1 MASVVWIGIPVLGG
15 LVGGSILEVAMRTYG
30 LSLFQKIGVEVSL
43 MSLGS
48 IVIYL
53 KPPGSPFGDDSNW
66 GTCMLAASLVTT
78 GGFARIINIVLPGDG
93 AAVLIA
99 LGLLVAVAMGPYVL
113 AEVGEWL
120 GRLLAGGF
128 YVGRGTPPVRQRRRT
143 P

>member
-1 MASVVWIGIPVLGG
+1 MNQCAGRLVRDSDASQSVCVCGD
-15 LVGGSILEVAMRTYG
+15 LVGSFSGSSRRFCVLHSRLDCV
-30 LSLFQKIGVEVSL
+30 
-43 MSLGS
+43 
-48 IVIYL
+48 
-53 KPPGSPFGDDSNW
+53 
-66 GTCMLAASLVTT
+66 LAASLVTT